1 MKYNEIQDA
10 LGTLARVSSEL
21 ENRYIET
28 EGEITPETE
37 ELEDQLDAIRQ
48 LLDGGI
54 DDLGRWLKAKEDEK
68 ATYKAE
74 KAAADRRI
82 KSVEKTIAF
91 IKATIREVMDA
102 AGTDKARG
110 TFYSFSRYDSQKTT
124 YDADAL
130 DREWLDTVTE
140 AARNAG
146 LPASVDVALKTTA
159 TRLSEDED
167 LAQLVSV
174 EESETVKFNKPRA
187 GKD

>member
-10 LGTLARVSSEL
+10 LETLARVSSEL

-37 ELEDQLDAIRQ
+37 ELEDQLAAIRQ

-82 KSVEKTIAF
+82 KSVDNTIAF
-91 IKATIREVMDA
+91 I
-102 AGTDKARG
+102 
-110 TFYSFSRYDSQKTT
+110 
-124 YDADAL
+124 
-130 DREWLDTVTE
+130 
-140 AARNAG
+140 
-146 LPASVDVALKTTA
+146 
-159 TRLSEDED
+159 
-167 LAQLVSV
+167 
-174 EESETVKFNKPRA
+174 
-187 GKD
+187 